1 MHIHDPLV
9 DRSIVEKEYGIKV
22 VDKSEI
28 QSYRYQAILVAVRHD
43 QFQDI
48 PHYIGR
54 STITIEIEQLL

>member
-28 QSYRYQAILVAVRHD
+28 QSYRY
-43 QFQDI
+43 
-48 PHYIGR
+48 
-54 STITIEIEQLL
+54 